1 MTVWMTFALSLD
13 EGVYLVR
20 LARNA
25 IETKLKTGET
35 IKSRGASEKLM
46 QHCGVFVTLNKLE
59 GSGYRLRG
67 CIGFPY
73 PVKPLAEAIIDSAI
87 SASIRDV
94 RFNPVSMKEMDSIVV
109 EISILTPP
117 ESVRV
122 ERPELYPDRIEIG
135 KDGLIISR
143 GQNRGLLLPQV
154 PVEWNWDAEEF
165 LTQCCLKA
173 WLPTDAWLTKGAEI
187 FKFQAIIFSEEAP
200 RGLVKR
206 VELQSH

>member
-1 MTVWMTFALSLD
+1 MTFVLSLD
-13 EGVYLVR
+13 EGAYLVK

-35 IKSRGASEKLM
+35 IMPKGVSDKLM

-59 GSGYRLRG
+59 GSGHRLRG

-73 PVKPLAEAIIDSAI
+73 PVKPLAEAVIDSAI
-87 SASIRDV
+87 SAAIRDM
-94 RFNPVSMKEMDSIVV
+94 RFNPVLKEEMDSIVV
-109 EISILTPP
+109 EVSILTPP
-117 ESVRV
+117 EPIKVD
-122 ERPELYPDRIEIG
+122 RPDQYPENIEIG

-173 WLPTDAWLTKGAEI
+173 WLPPDTWLTHGTEVS
-187 FKFQAIIFSEEAP
+187 KFQAIIFSEEAP
-200 RGLVKR
+200 RGSAKR
-206 VELQSH
+206 VELQSC